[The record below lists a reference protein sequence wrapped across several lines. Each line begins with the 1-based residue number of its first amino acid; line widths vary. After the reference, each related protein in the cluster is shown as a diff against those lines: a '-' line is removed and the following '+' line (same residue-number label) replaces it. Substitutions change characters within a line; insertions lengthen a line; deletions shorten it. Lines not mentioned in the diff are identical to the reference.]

1 LWTGLRRHQVAAA
14 ETMRRIF
21 FVGLGWT
28 LIVIGVVVTPMPVP
42 IPMIGFGPILI
53 GCAILTAHSKSFR
66 RGLQRLR
73 LRFAWL
79 SRRFDHFTER
89 GPLAI
94 RHMVR
99 RTRPVVI
106 MRHARMRARQK
117 SADVGDTIR
126 SDFHSAV

>member
-1 LWTGLRRHQVAAA
+1 
-14 ETMRRIF
+14 MRRIF

-28 LIVIGVVVTPMPVP
+28 LITIGVVVMP
-42 IPMIGFGPILI
+42 IPLPIPFIGIGPILL

-66 RGLQRLR
+66 RGLQRTR
-73 LRFAWL
+73 ARFAWL
-79 SRRFDHFTER
+79 SRRFDQFTER
-89 GPLAI
+89 GPLAV

-99 RTRPVVI
+99 RTHPVVI